1 MGSSFPAVATNTW
14 EDSMASPNAGT
25 NSRDGAR
32 DGAEIIAFP
41 GRPAAGVP
49 PPGRSDGGRPDVV
62 RTDSGRTDIGR
73 AGASRQSGALELARC
88 AARLTA
94 YRNSAASTPD
104 PDCDAAWYHAAAI
117 LEEETWRKQ

>member
-1 MGSSFPAVATNTW
+1 
-14 EDSMASPNAGT
+14 MASPNAQP

-41 GRPAAGVP
+41 GRPAAGRP
-49 PPGRSDGGRPDVV
+49 PPGRS
-62 RTDSGRTDIGR
+62 DSGRTDIGR
-73 AGASRQSGALELARC
+73 TDVGRTGATRQSGALELARC

-94 YRNSAASTPD
+94 YRNSAASTPY

>member
-1 MGSSFPAVATNTW
+1 
-14 EDSMASPNAGT
+14 MASPNARP

-41 GRPAAGVP
+41 GRPAVGVL
-49 PPGRSDGGRPDVV
+49 PPGRSDSGRP
-62 RTDSGRTDIGR
+62 GIN
-73 AGASRQSGALELARC
+73 QSGALELARC

-94 YRNSAASTPD
+94 YRNSAASASD

-117 LEEETWRKQ
+117 SEEETWRKQ